1 LIFNKFYIWQTPSIV
16 VKTKAFM
23 KASALFLFLG
33 LSILAHLLVAGG
45 LYIFA
50 QFQEPHISSNVL
62 DLTVMPYSGS
72 VSRAAPSSAK
82 AAKSVKAVEPGTSA
96 DSQAPVPVAG
106 SESANAGSEG
116 GNIGEWTEL
125 TQKPKVTKEVKARYT
140 DEARGKGLE
149 GLVVC
154 DLVIGENGH
163 IRSVTLVQG
172 LGAGLDEAAL
182 EALKSFEFSPAK
194 IGDRAVAVKIRYK
207 YRFQLQHQ

>member
-1 LIFNKFYIWQTPSIV
+1 
-16 VKTKAFM
+16 M

-45 LYIFA
+45 LYFYA
-50 QFQEPHISSNVL
+50 QFQEPHVYSEVL
-62 DLTVMPYSGS
+62 DLTVMPYGGS
-72 VSRAAPSSAK
+72 VSSAPRSASGK
-82 AAKSVKAVEPGTSA
+82 VLKSVKAVEPGISP

-106 SESANAGSEG
+106 SESAVAGAEDGVTGDSEG
-116 GNIGEWTEL
+116 GGLGEWTQL
-125 TQKPKVTKEVKARYT
+125 TQKPKVTKEIKARYT
-140 DEARGKGLE
+140 DEARSKGLE

-154 DLVIGENGH
+154 DLVIGKNGR
-163 IRSVTLVQG
+163 IRTVTLIQG
-172 LGAGLDEAAL
+172 LGAGLDQAAL

>member
-1 LIFNKFYIWQTPSIV
+1 
-16 VKTKAFM
+16 M
-23 KASALFLFLG
+23 KASTLFLFLG
-33 LSILAHLLVAGG
+33 LSVLVHLAVGG
-45 LYIFA
+45 ALYFYGEH
-50 QFQEPHISSNVL
+50 QERISSAEVL
-62 DLTVMPYSGS
+62 DLTVMPYMG
-72 VSRAAPSSAK
+72 
-82 AAKSVKAVEPGTSA
+82 GTSSSTSKSIKQNQKS
-96 DSQAPVPVAG
+96 SQAVAENSSGESSKTIPVDSNQQTAAG
-106 SESANAGSEG
+106 DSATGGSGVGSEG
-116 GNIGEWTEL
+116 GGLGEWTEL

-140 DEARGKGLE
+140 DEARAKGIE

-194 IGDRAVAVKIRYK
+194 IGDRTVAVKIRYK

>member
-1 LIFNKFYIWQTPSIV
+1 
-16 VKTKAFM
+16 M

-45 LYIFA
+45 LYFYA
-50 QFQEPHISSNVL
+50 QFQEPHASANVL
-62 DLTVMPYSGS
+62 DLTVMPYGGS
-72 VSRAAPSSAK
+72 VSTALRASGK
-82 AAKSVKAVEPGTSA
+82 AAKSVKAIEPGTA
-96 DSQAPVPVAG
+96 AAESQAAVPVAG
-106 SESANAGSEG
+106 SESATAGAGDATG
-116 GNIGEWTEL
+116 GGLDGGGMGEWSEL
-125 TQKPKVTKEVKARYT
+125 TQKPKVMKEIKARYT
-140 DEARGKGLE
+140 DEARAKGIE

-154 DLVIGENGH
+154 DLIIGDNGK

-194 IGDRAVAVKIRYK
+194 IGDRTVAVKIRYK

>member
-1 LIFNKFYIWQTPSIV
+1 
-16 VKTKAFM
+16 M

-45 LYIFA
+45 LYFYA
-50 QFQEPHISSNVL
+50 QFQEPRMSSDVL
-62 DLTVMPYSGS
+62 DLTVMPYGGS
-72 VSRAAPSSAK
+72 VSSAPRSASGK
-82 AAKSVKAVEPGTSA
+82 TAQSVKAVEPGTSA

-106 SESANAGSEG
+106 SETASPGSGEDSSG
-116 GNIGEWTEL
+116 GMGGGGLGEWSEL

-140 DEARGKGLE
+140 DEARTKGLE
-149 GLVVC
+149 GLVIC

-172 LGAGLDEAAL
+172 LDAGLDRAAL

>member
-1 LIFNKFYIWQTPSIV
+1 
-16 VKTKAFM
+16 M

-33 LSILAHLLVAGG
+33 LSIVAHLLVAGG
-45 LYIFA
+45 LYFYA
-50 QFQEPHISSNVL
+50 QFQDPHVSANVL
-62 DLTVMPYSGS
+62 DLTVMPYGGS
-72 VSRAAPSSAK
+72 VSTAPRSSGKAVAK
-82 AAKSVKAVEPGTSA
+82 AVKAVEAGAPA
-96 DSQAPVPVAG
+96 ESQAAVPVVG
-106 SESANAGSEG
+106 SESAIAGAGETTGGGLEG
-116 GNIGEWTEL
+116 GGMGEWSEL
-125 TQKPKVTKEVKARYT
+125 TQKPKVMKEIKARYT
-140 DEARGKGLE
+140 DEARAKGIE

-154 DLVIGENGH
+154 DLIIGDNGK